1 MVPYGRL
8 EGRIAFITGGTETL
22 SPDGGD
28 VML

>member
-8 EGRIAFITGGTETL
+8 EGPIAFITGTE
-22 SPDGGD
+22 SPSPGGGD

>member
-8 EGRIAFITGGTETL
+8 EGPIAFITGGTETL
-22 SPDGGD
+22 SQGGD